1 MVKIYSLIYSICVE
15 KYFQAVISYA
25 LLTAPLAGSVEDKEL
40 SYFYSCSFTEITFS
54 PLFFF
59 YPPGGGCYM
68 LLSLPT
74 TAP

>member
-40 SYFYSCSFTEITFS
+40 CYFSSCSFTEITFS
-54 PLFFF
+54 PLFFN
-59 YPPGGGCYM
+59 PPAGGCYM